1 VSGTT
6 KLLPESVGEND
17 RMGNDV
23 ALSRDGTTA
32 IVGAVGDV
40 TTREDEGQAF
50 VFEWNGS
57 AWTQARTVS
66 PAEQDTPGLLGQ
78 SVALSADGSTALVGV
93 PVGARDADVPTGTAY
108 VLTADDGAWTRE
120 TRLLPQQAEP
130 AERFGMSAAL
140 SADGTTALVGANP
153 LSPDNPNQ
161 YLDGAAHVLERVD
174 GSWEHQ
180 VRLTA
185 ENSDEAHRFGMTA
198 ALSADGTTALLGA
211 SKEDTENG
219 EEAGAAYVF
228 SGEGDDWS
236 QQARVVP
243 EGGEEYGQFGS
254 SLALSGDGTTAML
267 GDQLDETDAGDASGS
282 VAVFTV
288 DGGAWTQQATVVPD
302 TIEGNERFGDAVALT
317 DDGTRALVG
326 SGGGGSLGDIDVG
339 SVHLLEADGD
349 AWTQREQYTQFPNRT
364 VNDSFGARV
373 DISADGTVGLVG
385 ATRDG
390 EQGLTSGAAWV
401 LDLPDD

>member
-1 VSGTT
+1 
-6 KLLPESVGEND
+6 
-17 RMGNDV
+17 MGNDV

-40 TTREDEGQAF
+40 TTNEDNGQAF
-50 VFEWNGS
+50 IFEWNGS
-57 AWTQARTVS
+57 GWTQARSVS
-66 PAEQDTPGLLGQ
+66 PDEQDTPGLLGNA
-78 SVALSADGSTALVGV
+78 VALSADGLTALVGV
-93 PVGARDADVPTGTAY
+93 PAGARGGTAPIGTVY
-108 VLTADDGAWTRE
+108 VLSAEGGEWTRE
-120 TRLLPQQAEP
+120 ARLTSAEERP
-130 AERFGMSAAL
+130 GERFGLSAAL
-140 SADGTTALVGANP
+140 SADGTTALVGANQF
-153 LSPDNPNQ
+153 SQENPNE
-161 YLDGAAHVLERVD
+161 YLDGSAHVLERVD
-174 GSWEHQ
+174 GTWEHRT
-180 VRLTA
+180 RLTA
-185 ENSDEAHRFGMTA
+185 EDSEDAHGFGLRA

-211 SKEDTENG
+211 SKESNENG

-228 SGEGDDWS
+228 SGEGSDWG
-236 QQARVVP
+236 QQDKLVP
-243 EGGEEYGQFGS
+243 EGGEEYNEFGS
-254 SLALSGDGTTAML
+254 TVSLSGDGTTAMV
-267 GDQLDETDAGDASGS
+267 GDQLDNTATGDSSGS
-282 VAVFTV
+282 VSVFAA